1 MKPDIQSVSLYT
13 LNASRPTASGIART
27 SSVASLLAVSHSI
40 EETVMRHGMDSI
52 FFAGFQRFSAFLPQ
66 AERFRLLA
74 ARCKKVYIFGEPDSA
89 TPAIPNLEYVP
100 LQPGSPLTQEWFI
113 VFAHPRFSIA
123 LLTRE
128 IGSSAASIRESR
140 FGRGRLYQGLVT
152 LEDHIVQ
159 PAVQLLHQALDLPE
173 PPFIP
178 APLEPIQPVNT
189 YLNQFAGYMDRAQS
203 QMSALYNNLTERTA
217 TLERMEEIVRTM
229 VSRRA
234 WDDSLSMLESPQE
247 TAFQPGR
254 RKLTILFTD
263 IHNFTPLFEREDA
276 LELTKTLNRYFNLL
290 ATVIYEQGGDIDKF
304 LGDGLMAFFTSPQD
318 AVNTAAEMQ
327 RRLARFNNQQVAHR
341 GLQLNTRIGIASGEC
356 MVTRIGSASRREI
369 TIIGDAVNMA
379 SRLQTLAP
387 VNGLGMDETTY
398 RAIKSPIRCLGRD
411 VQVKGKGYQRMYS
424 AEFDALE
431 EFEIKKSQA
440 FDNPGQESSDSGKE
454 K

>member
-1 MKPDIQSVSLYT
+1 MKPDIQAISLYT
-13 LNASRPTASGIART
+13 LNATHPTDSGAART
-27 SSVASLLAVSHSI
+27 SSVSSLLAVSHSI
-40 EETVMRHGMDSI
+40 EETVMQHGMDAI

-66 AERFRLLA
+66 ANRFRQLA
-74 ARCKKVYIFGEPDSA
+74 VRCKKVYVFGEADSA
-89 TPAIPNLEYVP
+89 TPAIPNLEYVA
-100 LQPGSPLTQEWFI
+100 LQPGAPLIDEWFI
-113 VFAHPRFSIA
+113 IFSHPRFGVA

-128 IGSSAASIRESR
+128 IGKSATSIRESR

-159 PAVQLLHQALDLPE
+159 PAAQLLHQSLGLPE

-178 APLEPIQPVNT
+178 APLQPVQPINT

-203 QMSALYNNLTERTA
+203 QMSALYNNLTDRTAALERT
-217 TLERMEEIVRTM
+217 EEIVRTM
-229 VSRRA
+229 VSRSA

-247 TAFQPGR
+247 TAFQPER

-318 AVNTAAEMQ
+318 AINTAAEMQ

-431 EFEIKKSQA
+431 EFEIKNSQA
-440 FDNPGQESSDSGKE
+440 TDNPGQESSDSGKE